1 MSDPTQETPTEEV
14 QEEPQTLDDL
24 LLALLDDLSEEVH
37 QLAEAGHSAPK
48 MAYAQVLA
56 LYKIGMELERM
67 NAR

>member
-1 MSDPTQETPTEEV
+1 MTSQTPPAPETP
-14 QEEPQTLDDL
+14 QEEPTLDDL
-24 LLALLDDLSEEVH
+24 LLTLLDDLSGEVH
-37 QLAEAGHSAPK
+37 QLAEQGHVGPK